1 MGRIESRE
9 CGFDCLLGKRFKI
22 VQFSTDLMK
31 NEIFESFAVLFYII
45 CLLVLA
51 KKLIC
56 VLIQAACGT
65 SQTMQEAV
73 SIERELQLLNL
84 KVPRHWWRISPLW
97 RSIINP
103 DSGLV

>member
-1 MGRIESRE
+1 
-9 CGFDCLLGKRFKI
+9 
-22 VQFSTDLMK
+22 MK

-65 SQTMQEAV
+65 SQTMREAV